1 MVKKLIYAEFLD
13 TTLFFLFT
21 SFRYVL
27 YWKFW
32 FCWPLNNRALQYSIV
47 KPFLELLYTVFL
59 LILHLFI
66 TSKLMVSK
74 SNISDSLFLQVS
86 LPKCPIGIS
95 GNMLS
100 FPRSA
105 PCLCSLPRWTTLH
118 LLNPFAWNWEVH
130 LENDG
135 QRTVNFQIH
144 GKPRLYYMLYSLLL
158 ANISFDSRENDLVN
172 FTCSNQACLLH
183 SLWKEGYTE
192 SRHALGWSSRVST
205 SLTVQATFPLTP
217 PFLTRLLE

>member
-1 MVKKLIYAEFLD
+1 MLNSL
-13 TTLFFLFT
+13 TPLFSSYLPAFAMFFT
-21 SFRYVL
+21 GNSDSAGL
-27 YWKFW
+27 Y
-32 FCWPLNNRALQYSIV
+32 NRALQYSIG
-47 KPFLELLYTVFL
+47 KPFLELLCTVFL

-95 GNMLS
+95 ANMLS
-100 FPRSA
+100 FPKSA

-144 GKPRLYYMLYSLLL
+144 SKPRLYYMLYSLLL
-158 ANISFDSRENDLVN
+158 ANIS
-172 FTCSNQACLLH
+172 
-183 SLWKEGYTE
+183 
-192 SRHALGWSSRVST
+192 
-205 SLTVQATFPLTP
+205 LTQEKMT
-217 PFLTRLLE
+217 